1 MEKGITLTY
10 VQQFL
15 AYKIHL
21 RIAICNLTDTVK
33 GLKNGEDAAKS
44 SGVRTRRRIQI
55 SSRQSS
61 VFSVNYTS
69 NLPYRWFTGDWC

>member
-1 MEKGITLTY
+1 MPNCNSIMEKGITLTY

-33 GLKNGEDAAKS
+33 GLKN
-44 SGVRTRRRIQI
+44 
-55 SSRQSS
+55 
-61 VFSVNYTS
+61 
-69 NLPYRWFTGDWC
+69 